1 MRLRVLFPLLFL
13 LVTGTV
19 QARTDDEY
27 SRFMEAAGNRSVLFR
42 GRQAVQYGNIRYNGH
57 YYWDSPQF
65 RKGAVM
71 FDGRLY
77 DDVYMNVDANSK
89 NLLVR
94 SDIGSLVIEL
104 NRDDVEWFDI
114 EDRHYVNLQRE
125 GEYGNVEAGFYI
137 LLKDGPSPVFE
148 RVDKNLESGTINYNG
163 KDGIGYDDP
172 QYDDRVLNAFVMD
185 RRFYTV
191 KKGKLKRINA
201 KKARA
206 LING

>member
-19 QARTDDEY
+19 QARIDDEY

-65 RKGAVM
+65 RKGVVM

-114 EDRHYVNLQRE
+114 EGQHFVNLQRE
-125 GEYGNVEAGFYI
+125 KKYEKVEAGFYI

-148 RVDKNLESGTINYNG
+148 RVDKSLQSGTQNYNG
-163 KDGIGYDDP
+163 KTGIGYEDP

-201 KKARA
+201 KQARA